1 MLKKI
6 ITNLIILLFVFWF
19 SFSFLSPT
27 TIFLNPFLAILV
39 YLLMF
44 SETEIQALWI
54 VAAGILFDLFS
65 PLPFGSFLV
74 IFCLLYF
81 GGAYLLER
89 FFTKRAF
96 STMLLLGLII
106 NGIFLLFLLLESLLL
121 NFFNLTPSFVWSW
134 HGVIVQILSNLFFG
148 AIMFMVTKF
157 FTSRLRLNS
166 L

>member
-6 ITNLIILLFVFWF
+6 ITNIFLIFFVFWF

-27 TIFLNPFLAILV
+27 TIFLNPFLAIMV

-44 SETEIQALWI
+44 SEIEIQALW
-54 VAAGILFDLFS
+54 VVVGGILFDFFS

-81 GGAYLLER
+81 GGSYLLER

-96 STMLLLGLII
+96 STMLILSLII
-106 NGIFLLFLLLESLLL
+106 NGAFLLFLLLESSLL
-121 NFFNLTPSFVWSW
+121 NFFNATPSFIWSW
-134 HGVIVQILSNLFFG
+134 HGAVIQILSNLFFG
-148 AIMFMVTKF
+148 MIMFAVTKF
-157 FTSRLRLNS
+157 FTSRLRLNAI
-166 L
+166 